1 MQCKKLSLEQLV
13 HIVLNEHLL
22 DTRPN
27 KKLDPVMIEYLYRDY
42 KYHDLIVD
50 MAKHGFDPIFEHSEP
65 RQRET
70 IPNHKSA
77 ISNIHAVEKF
87 LAAGQADQ
95 SILLL
100 PAALV
105 KEW

>member
-1 MQCKKLSLEQLV
+1 MRKIISGTASAHRSQRTSTSP
-13 HIVLNEHLL
+13 L

-50 MAKHGFDPIFEHSEP
+50 RAKHGFDPIFEHSEP

-77 ISNIHAVEKF
+77 KSNIHAVEKF
-87 LAAGQADQ
+87 
-95 SILLL
+95 
-100 PAALV
+100 
-105 KEW
+105 